1 VVSISNYLVKEQNG
15 KLKNLVYTML
25 DKTKFNVTL
34 KKLLW
39 DGELSTL
46 PWWKAWL
53 IESVRIFYV
62 AVRDV
67 MDGQLTLRA
76 MSLVYTTL
84 LALVPLLAVSFSV
97 LKGFGVHNQIEP
109 LLLNFL
115 SPLGDRGG
123 EITSRIIGF
132 VDNVKAGVLGSVG
145 LALLIY
151 TVISLIQKIES
162 AFNYTWRVKRSRP
175 FAQRFSDYLSIIL
188 IGPVL
193 IFTALGI
200 TATLTST
207 ALVQKLVAIEP
218 FGSLLQTV
226 SHLLPYLLIITAFTF
241 FYVFVPNKKVQLTS
255 ALIGGTAAGFL
266 WEVTGWGFASFVAKS
281 TKYTAIY
288 SGFAILIMFMLWVY
302 LGWLIILVGANIAYY
317 HQHPE
322 SLTPERRSLRLS
334 NRLKEKLSL
343 LVMFMVGQNHYH
355 NRPEWS
361 LDDLAQQLHMPA
373 DILEPI
379 IESLENK
386 RILASTAMEPPTY
399 LPGLPLDTTEI
410 KEVLDA
416 VRTANEEHESNL
428 NDLPA
433 ELVVDQVI
441 NDLDQAIAKHLRGLT
456 IKEFALAEPSTVNLV
471 SQASERQ
478 KASSDESH

>member
-1 VVSISNYLVKEQNG
+1 MGEQGRKLKDIVSTMSNKTNISIS
-15 KLKNLVYTML
+15 
-25 DKTKFNVTL
+25 F
-34 KKLLW
+34 KKLIW
-39 DGELSTL
+39 DRELSAL

-53 IESVRIFYV
+53 IKSVRICYV

-67 MDGQLTLRA
+67 VDGQLTLRA

-115 SPLGDRGG
+115 SPLGERGV
-123 EITSRIIGF
+123 EISSRIIGF
-132 VDNVKAGVLGSVG
+132 VDNVKAGVLGSLG

-175 FAQRFSDYLSIIL
+175 LAQRFSDYLSIIL
-188 IGPVL
+188 VGPVL

-207 ALVQKLVAIEP
+207 AMVQKLVAIEP
-218 FGSLLQTV
+218 FGSFLQIG
-226 SHLLPYLLIITAFTF
+226 SHLLPYMLIITAFTF
-241 FYVFVPNKKVQLTS
+241 FYIFVPNKKVQLIS
-255 ALIGGTAAGFL
+255 ALIGGTTAGVL
-266 WEVTGWGFASFVAKS
+266 WEVTGWGFASFVATS
-281 TKYTAIY
+281 TRYTAIY
-288 SGFAILIMFMLWVY
+288 AGFAILIMFMVWVY
-302 LGWLIILVGANIAYY
+302 LSWLILLVGANIAYY

-355 NRPEWS
+355 NRPEWT
-361 LDDLAQQLHMPA
+361 LDDLAQQLHVPA
-373 DILEPI
+373 DVLEPI

-386 RILASTAMEPPTY
+386 RILASTATDPPTY
-399 LPGLPLDTTEI
+399 LPGRPLDTTEI
-410 KEVLDA
+410 KEVLHA
-416 VRTANEEHESNL
+416 VRTADEAPNSNL

-433 ELVVDQVI
+433 EFVVDQVI
-441 NDLDQAIAKHLRGLT
+441 NDLDQAMAKELRGLT
-456 IKEFALAEPSTVNLV
+456 VKEFALSEPSTVNLL
-471 SQASERQ
+471 SQTSQRQ
-478 KASSDESH
+478 KASLDESH